1 MDSWGG
7 NVVGSWGGNM
17 VGSGG
22 NSNSWGSLHLNSL
35 DSWGSIMVSN
45 WSNGKS
51 GSWGNSLDMV
61 SNWGSNSNNWSS
73 MSNGV
78 NKAILIHILRK
89 SLQRERSIATVG
101 CDKVTN
107 KRGQRS
113 RS

>member
-1 MDSWGG
+1 MVNLVVDLVANLMDNWGC
-7 NVVGSWGGNM
+7 GNM
-17 VGSGG
+17 VGSRG

-35 DSWGSIMVSN
+35 DLSNSWGSNI
-45 WSNGKS
+45 
-51 GSWGNSLDMV
+51 V
-61 SNWGSNSNNWSS
+61 SNWGSNRDNWSS

-89 SLQRERSIATVG
+89 SLQGERSIATVG